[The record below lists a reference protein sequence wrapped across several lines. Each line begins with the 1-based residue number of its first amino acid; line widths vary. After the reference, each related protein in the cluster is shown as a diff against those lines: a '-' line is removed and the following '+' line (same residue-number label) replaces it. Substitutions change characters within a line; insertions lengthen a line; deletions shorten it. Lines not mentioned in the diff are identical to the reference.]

1 MADEG
6 LNLAGIRRIEKEDGT
21 YSANC
26 HGQQFFEQVA
36 DMVHTYLGSNPSP
49 DTYDFLKHDFMT
61 LNASHGGVVG
71 SSFRTFP
78 SFPQRYTER
87 VSHQLPSESDAPHVR
102 IEPLRASLN
111 PTHYT
116 ENDLHMR
123 QFSQRVSRRLVRK
136 GQFRA
141 A

>member
-1 MADEG
+1 
-6 LNLAGIRRIEKEDGT
+6 
-21 YSANC
+21 
-26 HGQQFFEQVA
+26 
-36 DMVHTYLGSNPSP
+36 MVQTYLRSKP
-49 DTYDFLKHDFMT
+49 DPKTYEFLRHDFAT
-61 LNASHGGVVG
+61 LEAAMAASWHG
-71 SSFRTFP
+71 FRTFP
-78 SFPQRYTER
+78 SFPQRYIER
-87 VSHQLPSESDAPHVR
+87 VAVQLPSESDAPHVR
-102 IEPLRASLN
+102 IEPLRASVN